1 MDCRQWLD
9 IKQYEFLLNWFM
21 RKQRET
27 GLAELNEPYSYDG
40 YSQYDQLCQQMVKDA
55 QIAYVERFSE
65 LAPPI
70 VFTNLFHLAE
80 LELAGKRPKIR
91 VSKTLQ

>member
-21 RKQRET
+21 RKQREV

-40 YSQYDQLCQQMVKDA
+40 YSQYDQLYQQLVKAA
-55 QIAYVERFSE
+55 QIAFLERFSE
-65 LAPPI
+65 SVPPL
-70 VFTNLFHLAE
+70 VYPNLFHLAE
-80 LELAGKRPKIR
+80 LELAGKRQKLKVP
-91 VSKTLQ
+91 KTLQ